1 MAWLVMTS
9 LRRNLGRHWLAVVG
23 LACAVAVSCLG
34 LSGAGLMMRLV
45 RKPVTQLMGGD
56 LMVLDAGVVFRG
68 GSGYV
73 TSESYFAAF
82 SLSEL
87 AIVVDRQLPG
97 APVTAAMFAPCLDAS
112 GRPLATGGFGS
123 VLLLGRL
130 DDTGDPLYFPD
141 ILTGERLPPGSSPVA
156 IFVPG
161 SERGARYGAVG
172 GDIVLRPALFEL
184 GPDGEVWDIAAG
196 EPVTFRVTGIHDQM
210 WFGGWL
216 IVQLADLH
224 ALLGADDLATW
235 AGVVHRDAF
244 GLDKAAAKL
253 RGGIADAGLNLQVL
267 TADDFAMLMA
277 ADFGRFRRTA
287 SFYTVAVI
295 LISAL
300 IVVASSL
307 SSIYSRKRELAL
319 LRTVGLGADQVRQLF
334 LWESTLVSAVGA
346 GVGYLLSALM
356 AGAMLRSVATTPLP
370 ALTAVV
376 VTVVVAAA
384 SSGSVSTAGV
394 ADALRNP

>member
-56 LMVLDAGVVFRG
+56 MMVLDDRVVLKARG
-68 GSGYV
+68 GGV
-73 TSESYFAAF
+73 TSEGYFSTF

-87 AIVVDRQLPG
+87 VEVVNRHLPG
-97 APVTAAMFAPCLDAS
+97 AHVTAALFAPCLDAS
-112 GRPLATGGFGS
+112 GRSVAAGGFGS

-130 DDTGDPLYFPD
+130 DSTGDPLYFPD
-141 ILTGERLPPGSSPVA
+141 ILTGERLAPGASPIA
-156 IFVPG
+156 IFLPG
-161 SERGARYGAVG
+161 TERGSRYGAVG
-172 GDIVLRPALFEL
+172 GNLVLRPALFEL
-184 GPDGEVWDIAAG
+184 GSGGEVWDIAAG
-196 EPVTFRVTGIHDQM
+196 EAVTFKVTGIHDQS
-210 WFGGWL
+210 WAGGWF
-216 IVQLADLH
+216 IVQLADLQ

-235 AGVVHRDAF
+235 AGVVYKDAF

-253 RGGIADAGLNLQVL
+253 RGGLPDAGQNLQVL
-267 TADDFAMLMA
+267 TADDFAQLMA

-346 GVGYLLSALM
+346 AVGYLLSALM